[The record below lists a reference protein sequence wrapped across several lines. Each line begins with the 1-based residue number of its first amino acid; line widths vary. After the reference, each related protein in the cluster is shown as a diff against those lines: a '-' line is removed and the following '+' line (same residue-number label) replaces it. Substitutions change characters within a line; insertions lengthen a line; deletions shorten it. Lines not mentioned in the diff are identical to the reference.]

1 MWLPDTTD
9 SYVVPAVD
17 ANAYLQSKTRNT
29 SDYPFLPSDKVSVFF
44 DGTFVTTSRMRHV
57 FPGES
62 FHSFLGRDPSVR
74 IDYRPLQ
81 QTQQTIGVFSRSKL
95 TRFEQLTHITNNAK
109 SRIHVIIADVLPR
122 SNEDKIKVELSVPT
136 SDQLVSNCHAISAGF
151 ELSSEQD
158 QDVIG
163 QLFTSDDTL
172 IPTDTVL
179 QNKMTH
185 NLIWLKH
192 FEPGERKEIEFSY
205 VVSHPVDEYVNIHR
219 SEPSGELKQK

>member
-1 MWLPDTTD
+1 MLDND
-9 SYVVPAVD
+9 SYVVPAID

-29 SDYPFLPSDKVSVFF
+29 SDYPFLPSEKVSVFF

-62 FHSFLGRDPSVR
+62 FNSFLGRDPSVR
-74 IDYRPLQ
+74 VDYRPLQ
-81 QTQQTIGVFSRSKL
+81 QTQQTVGMFSRSKL
-95 TRFEQLTHITNNAK
+95 TRFEQLTHITNNTK
-109 SRIHVIIADVLPR
+109 SRVHVIVADVLPR
-122 SNEDKIKVELSVPT
+122 SNEDRIKVELSVPT
-136 SDQLVSNCHAISAGF
+136 SGELLSNCHAISDGF

-163 QLFTSDDTL
+163 QLFTMNDAL
-172 IPTDTVL
+172 IAVDTVL

-192 FEPGERKEIEFSY
+192 FEPGERKQIDFAY
-205 VVSHPVDEYVNIHR
+205 VVSHPVNEYANIY
-219 SEPSGELKQK
+219 

>member
-1 MWLPDTTD
+1 MLDND
-9 SYVVPAVD
+9 SYVVPAID

-29 SDYPFLPSDKVSVFF
+29 SDYPFLPCEKVSVFF

-74 IDYRPLQ
+74 VDYRPLQ
-81 QTQQTIGVFSRSKL
+81 QTQQTVGMFSRSKL
-95 TRFEQLTHITNNAK
+95 TRFEQLTHITNNTK
-109 SRIHVIIADVLPR
+109 SRVHVIVADVLPR
-122 SNEDKIKVELSVPT
+122 SNEDRIKVELSVPT
-136 SDQLVSNCHAISAGF
+136 SGELLSNCHAISDGF

-163 QLFTSDDTL
+163 QLFTMNDAL
-172 IPTDTVL
+172 IAVDTVL

-192 FEPGERKEIEFSY
+192 FEPGERKQIDFAY
-205 VVSHPVDEYVNIHR
+205 VVSHPVNEYANIY
-219 SEPSGELKQK
+219 